1 MKSARES
8 GASSRSQ
15 GTCRKSGMR
24 SWRNSTST
32 RASVSVICL
41 CCSETWRGESSSRSR
56 MRRLRRFLTLPATD
70 RRLLV
75 EAVLFLAAIRL
86 GLRLLPF
93 RTLWRLLDRA
103 PRPSVAAGLF
113 SPDRIAWAVSVTSP
127 YVLGV
132 RPCLPQALAAQLLL
146 VRRGFPA
153 RLRLGV
159 ARGDRGQVRA
169 HAWMA
174 TGGRVVTGGSQ
185 PGLQPYTPR
194 PALDSQT

>member
-1 MKSARES
+1 
-8 GASSRSQ
+8 
-15 GTCRKSGMR
+15 
-24 SWRNSTST
+24 
-32 RASVSVICL
+32 
-41 CCSETWRGESSSRSR
+41 

-132 RPCLPQALAAQLLL
+132 RPCLPQALAAQLTWSVSTGHSRSGMWSRLL
-146 VRRGFPA
+146 ECR
-153 RLRLGV
+153 
-159 ARGDRGQVRA
+159 
-169 HAWMA
+169 
-174 TGGRVVTGGSQ
+174 
-185 PGLQPYTPR
+185 YTESSTAP
-194 PALDSQT
+194 